1 MSRACRQGP
10 STRLLFEITCDTLL
24 SMREPQGTGN
34 VVEVARDVLKETLR
48 RGPLSLDEI
57 GRKLGHVRGYMSR
70 ALRGAN
76 ALTLETMIGAL
87 QVAGI
92 DPADYFA
99 AVVEALRP
107 PEKEDE
113 GPSQEQ
119 IEATVMRTLR
129 RLGWLDAPGDRG
141 KGSGRPR

>member
-1 MSRACRQGP
+1 MNAP
-10 STRLLFEITCDTLL
+10 AI
-24 SMREPQGTGN
+24 
-34 VVEVARDVLKETLR
+34 EVARDVLKEALR

-57 GRKLGHVRGYMSR
+57 GRRMGHVRGYMSR

-76 ALTLETMIGAL
+76 ALTLDTMIGAL
-87 QVAGI
+87 EMAGVN
-92 DPADYFA
+92 PADYFE
-99 AVVEALRP
+99 AVAEALRP

>member
-1 MSRACRQGP
+1 
-10 STRLLFEITCDTLL
+10 LLFEITCEILL
-24 SMREPQGTGN
+24 SMREPQGPNNAHT
-34 VVEVARDVLKETLR
+34 VEVARDVLKETLQ

-57 GRKLGHVRGYMSR
+57 GRRMGHVRGYMSR

-76 ALTLETMIGAL
+76 ALTLDTMTGAL
-87 QVAGI
+87 DEAGI
-92 DPADYFA
+92 DPAGYFA
-99 AVVEALRP
+99 AVAEALRP
-107 PEKEDE
+107 TETDDDL
-113 GPSQEQ
+113 PSQEQ